1 MRTYAP
7 IPPTFWRGV
16 MGQRLKRLGQTH
28 RIAALYLLT
37 GPDSNLIGLYSMPL
51 WLLAGELGI
60 EPTAARE
67 VLRDL
72 EGAEFCRYDETSE
85 TVFVVELAAQQT
97 AETLSTKDNRWKSVV
112 KELDLH
118 RGTTLHAAFLA
129 RYGKAYHLPEGSP
142 SEAPSEPL
150 RSQNQKQNQ
159 KQNHPPSP
167 TPPPAEGGEAP
178 KGGKD
183 EGAKPVEARQG
194 WKTPTEL
201 GESIAELLRKV
212 PSKQFRSTF
221 DPGTLVRFG
230 ELAEGV
236 GISWSHKH
244 RQDVHLGHWRIFA
257 DWIARGDASGETGG
271 KGGFAWMTR
280 RKPDLAYLCEDGKL
294 ARHFDEAMEWFKAAR
309 AATKVTPRVATEET
323 PTVEEAPALTPE
335 EIKARMK
342 QASARL
348 RGETPAVPS

>member
-1 MRTYAP
+1 
-7 IPPTFWRGV
+7 

-60 EPTAARE
+60 EPAAARE

-72 EGAEFCRYDETSE
+72 EGAEFCRYDESSE

-97 AETLSTKDNRWKSVV
+97 AETLSVKDNRWKSVV

-118 RGTTLHAAFLA
+118 RGTALHGAFLT

-159 KQNHPPSP
+159 NQNHPPSP
-167 TPPPAEGGEAP
+167 TPPLAKGGGAP
-178 KGGKD
+178 KDGGKD
-183 EGAKPVEARQG
+183 EGAKPVETKQG

-201 GESIAELLRKV
+201 GESVAELLRKV
-212 PSKQFRSTF
+212 PSKQFRATF

-257 DWIARGDASGETGG
+257 DWIARGDAPGETGG
-271 KGGFAWMTR
+271 KGGLAWMTR
-280 RKPDLAYLCEDGKL
+280 RKPDLAYLTEEGKL
-294 ARHFDEAMEWFKAAR
+294 ARHFDEAMEWFKSVRA
-309 AATKVTPRVATEET
+309 AATKAPATATDAREAT
-323 PTVEEAPALTPE
+323 ADDEAPTLTPD
-335 EIKARMK
+335 EIKARLK
-342 QASARL
+342 DASARL
-348 RGETPAVPS
+348 RTNAAVPS